1 MKGKFRFHD
10 SRHAFASIVLKN
22 GTSVKEVAELLRH
35 ASPTVTLSAYAH
47 QMEGV
52 GRAAVDALAASV
64 LEGRRA
70 EPCCEQM

>member
-10 SRHAFASIVLKN
+10 SRYAFASIVLKN
-22 GTSVKEVAELLRH
+22 GTSVREVAELLGH
-35 ASPTVTLSAYAH
+35 APTVTLSAYAH

-52 GRAAVDALAASV
+52 GRAAVDALAASI

-70 EPCCEQM
+70 EPSCEQM